1 MGLQVSTTSPG
12 WPQPEL
18 PDPSF
23 NPILAPIEHSGS
35 QAVTPSEAEIGKPAD
50 LGTPGA
56 SLGYENSGDVI
67 DTATFTEADVDP
79 TECEEPPYEPV
90 YPPTDDEP
98 PEYGDPPSDW
108 NPPEEIPDPQ
118 EPIPEPIYITVKG
131 DDATLCINEAGA
143 TIPATQTV
151 TPSQYA
157 NLFDPPTNG
166 YNGNVGTYPVVP
178 GQFHDPDDGNTYI
191 VTSENGTL
199 TVEYCDPDY
208 DILCDVAMVADG
220 KHDEQYRYYKTQATY
235 PRYDCS
241 QLNPQ
246 SYEPT
251 QAFYMT
257 PIHSYIA
264 VAIKLQ
270 VREGRTDR
278 GDRKW
283 FKISYYDSLGEL
295 QEMSASADAND
306 VTTEYCIYAEVDY
319 NQSYKAKIVTS
330 YMNDEEWSKS
340 FPFEITVE
348 ETNEAGIPFY
358 GYKKTFNVNHV
369 YHTCPLHQHD
379 QPHYKRCLHEWVLTN
394 NPSILWAGT
403 AEPGN

>member
-1 MGLQVSTTSPG
+1 MGLQVSNTSPG
-12 WPQPEL
+12 WPRPEL
-18 PDPSF
+18 PDPVF
-23 NPILAPIEHSGS
+23 QPILARIVHTGS
-35 QAVTPSEAEIGKPAD
+35 SNVTPDEAVNGAPSD

-56 SLGYENSGDVI
+56 SPGYENSGDVI
-67 DTATFTEADVDP
+67 DTSSFTEADIDP

-90 YPPTDDEP
+90 YPPGDTEP

-178 GQFHDPDDGNTYI
+178 GQFHDPDDGNTYT

-208 DILCDVAMVADG
+208 DVVCDCQLVAEGGYRDSE
-220 KHDEQYRYYKTQATY
+220 DRYYRTEANY
-235 PRYDCS
+235 IRYNFES
-241 QLNPQ
+241 VI
-246 SYEPT
+246 PT
-251 QAFYMT
+251 QLS
-257 PIHSYIA
+257 PIHSLLAI
-264 VAIKLQ
+264 AIKLQ
-270 VREGRTDR
+270 WRGEGEDPMSAEKYFTITVYDEDDNIIETAETQGYSYLVTTIYLTDAVQNLTEADVNNCIEAYRTNTEWR
-278 GDRKW
+278 ISKP
-283 FKISYYDSLGEL
+283 FKI
-295 QEMSASADAND
+295 
-306 VTTEYCIYAEVDY
+306 V
-319 NQSYKAKIVTS
+319 
-330 YMNDEEWSKS
+330 
-340 FPFEITVE
+340 VE
-348 ETNEAGIPFY
+348 ETGSQYNY
-358 GYKKTFNVNHV
+358 RNTFERNYVNAN
-369 YHTCPLHQHD
+369 CPLHRTGTYHI
-379 QPHYKRCLHEWVLTN
+379 CLHRWVTTS
-394 NPSILWAGT
+394 NPSVLWAGT